1 MSLRFVNSMLL
12 MVLILAFSAT
22 AASAQHPAESASFHS
37 QTAPLRVYLD
47 CTNCNFDYIRQEI
60 GFVDYVRERQDGQ
73 VHILVTQQGTPG
85 GGRQYVMNFIGTRE
99 FAGISDTLRFTS
111 PQTDTEELRRRG
123 LARVMKMGLMRFVA
137 STPMA
142 EGIQITYGVPR
153 VAARTAPLQL
163 NDRWN
168 FWTFRV
174 GFSGNVNGESTRD
187 NRSTNGSVSAN
198 RTTEMWKTNLRAN
211 GRYSENNYTLST
223 GTRKVINRNW
233 GVDGSLVRS
242 VAGNMAVGITSNV
255 SSSIFSNYR
264 LAMRV
269 APAIEYNLFPYSEST
284 RRQLL
289 VQYSIGAAML
299 DYAELTIYDKT
310 EENLAHQAVAV
321 SYAIQ
326 QPWGSASASAQRS
339 NYFHDTGF
347 NRMQFDGGIDVNI
360 VRGLSV
366 NFNGNYSRI
375 NDQLSLPRR
384 NASDEDV
391 LVSRRQLETNYRYRG
406 SVGASYRFGSIFN
419 NVVNPRLAGGGIDFF

>member
-1 MSLRFVNSMLL
+1 MSLRFVSRLMLFVLAL
-12 MVLILAFSAT
+12 MLPPLTIL
-22 AASAQHPAESASFHS
+22 AQHPAEAAAGYP
-37 QTAPLRVYLD
+37 QAAPLRVYLD
-47 CTNCNFDYIRQEI
+47 CSNCNFDYIRQEI

-73 VHILVTQQGTPG
+73 VHILVTQQGTPA
-85 GGRQYVMNFIGTRE
+85 GGRQYVLNFIGTRE

-111 PQTDTEELRRRG
+111 PQTDTDELRRRG

-142 EGIQITYGVPR
+142 EGIQISYGVPR
-153 VAARTAPLQL
+153 ATARTAPLQV

-174 GFSGNVNGESTRD
+174 GFSGNINGESTRD
-187 NRSTNGSVSAN
+187 NRTTNGSISAN
-198 RTTEMWKTNLRAN
+198 RTTEVWKTNLRAN
-211 GRYSENNYTLST
+211 GRYNENNYTLST

-233 GVDGSLVRS
+233 GVDGTVVRS
-242 VAGNMAVGITSNV
+242 IGGNMAAGITSNV

-269 APAIEYNLFPYSEST
+269 APAIEYNVFPYSEAT

-289 VQYSIGAAML
+289 VQYSVGAAML
-299 DYAELTIYDKT
+299 DYAELTIYDKL
-310 EENLAHQAVAV
+310 EENLAHQALAI

-339 NYFHDTGF
+339 NYFHDASF
-347 NRMQFDGGIDVNI
+347 NRMQFDGGLDVNI
-360 VRGLSV
+360 IRGLSV
-366 NFNGNYSRI
+366 NVSGNYSRI

-391 LVSRRQLETNYRYRG
+391 LVSRRQLETNYRYRA

-419 NVVNPRLAGGGIDFF
+419 NVVNPRLAGGGIDF